1 MSADETAEQQAATN
15 MGVFV
20 NEIAQT
26 HGGVP
31 DQVQRHPLIDEPGM
45 RGFRVK
51 VRGNPHEVL
60 LPDSELPPDGVSDA
74 VVLLDGEPIHWRD
87 AVSRIRN
94 RPAKS

>member
-51 VRGNPHEVL
+51 VRSNLHEVL

-74 VVLLDGEPIHWRD
+74 VLLDGEPIHWHD

>member
-1 MSADETAEQQAATN
+1 MSADATAEQQAASN

-31 DQVQRHPLIDEPGM
+31 DEVHRHPLIDEPGM
-45 RGFRVK
+45 RGFRVNF
-51 VRGNPHEVL
+51 RGNPHEVL

-74 VVLLDGEPIHWRD
+74 VVLLDGEPIPWHD